1 MKQQTNFAN
10 RPATWLLAA
19 GLVALAALTACDS
32 GTSPKTE
39 TPPTRSMLLDSGEV
53 YFGDCMGC
61 HGPEGRGYAG
71 STPPLANSDFFM
83 SNRQRVIAIL
93 LNGTSDSVF
102 VNGIPYQGDMPS
114 WKDLMT
120 DFQIASVL
128 TYIRAVLNDST
139 VTSCQPYDPS
149 DPATL
154 DPEGFA

>member
-1 MKQQTNFAN
+1 
-10 RPATWLLAA
+10 
-19 GLVALAALTACDS
+19 
-32 GTSPKTE
+32 
-39 TPPTRSMLLDSGEV
+39 
-53 YFGDCMGC
+53 
-61 HGPEGRGYAG
+61 
-71 STPPLANSDFFM
+71 

-149 DPATL
+149 DPATQ
-154 DPEGFA
+154 DPEGFALCTKAARTTAEIDVDSVAVWEVTAARD